1 MANFYASK
9 EWTILFPPD
18 VPEVKKSAGDLARY
32 IGLLAGRADGSVK
45 PPVLIDAHGPAPS
58 AEASVIVLNCEN
70 SAPQRNGFS
79 WRAGPD
85 RIEILGESGRGLC
98 NGIYSFLASLGIN
111 WPAPG
116 QETLPSP
123 QVANLRVFHILTAFS
138 ENNADDSVFEPSNHI
153 EGNPVSASWRRLA
166 VTDQKDISAI
176 LRESDAFLAWAARR
190 RYDALIFPLAAFAS
204 RWTGRKIGEL
214 GKIAAEY
221 GITLEAGGR
230 ELSALVPRRLFLLNR
245 DFFRMHQGRRKKD
258 YHFCPTNP
266 GTIEIIAK
274 EGEKLFRAAE
284 GVTVFH
290 LWEDKGPAKESRP
303 AVSDWCSCP
312 TCRAFTPAEQ
322 NRIAVN
328 AAAKTLEAVNP
339 DAWLAFFEKPGE
351 GNDIALRRN
360 LFKLEKLPDEQDAL

>member
-1 MANFYASK
+1 
-9 EWTILFPPD
+9 
-18 VPEVKKSAGDLARY
+18 
-32 IGLLAGRADGSVK
+32 
-45 PPVLIDAHGPAPS
+45 
-58 AEASVIVLNCEN
+58 
-70 SAPQRNGFS
+70 
-79 WRAGPD
+79 
-85 RIEILGESGRGLC
+85 
-98 NGIYSFLASLGIN
+98 
-111 WPAPG
+111 
-116 QETLPSP
+116 
-123 QVANLRVFHILTAFS
+123 
-138 ENNADDSVFEPSNHI
+138 
-153 EGNPVSASWRRLA
+153 
-166 VTDQKDISAI
+166 
-176 LRESDAFLAWAARR
+176 
-190 RYDALIFPLAAFAS
+190 
-204 RWTGRKIGEL
+204 
-214 GKIAAEY
+214 
-221 GITLEAGGR
+221 
-230 ELSALVPRRLFLLNR
+230 
-245 DFFRMHQGRRKKD
+245 MHQGRRKKD

-339 DAWLAFFEKPGE
+339 DAWIAFFEKPGE